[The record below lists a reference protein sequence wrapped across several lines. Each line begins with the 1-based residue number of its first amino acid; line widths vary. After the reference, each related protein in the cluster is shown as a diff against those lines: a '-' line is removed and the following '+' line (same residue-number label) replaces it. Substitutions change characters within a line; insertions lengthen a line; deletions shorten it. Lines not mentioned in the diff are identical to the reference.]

1 MYYKMS
7 STTQYSNKCL
17 YCNFISNE
25 ISDCTCFETN
35 DGLDFRLS
43 MDCQMSEPNMKELQ
57 IFESAPKQIN
67 IIGERNVL
75 LDLEELLV
83 KMNISNIKNCH
94 IKKFNKIKSLNEKL
108 NDIYNSSDTSEEK
121 LQLYLKYY
129 STEFIA
135 WEIFYDMNIFEVI
148 EKDMLLI
155 IELLEKKSMEF
166 YKRSTQFNE
175 SVIDFNMYCINKF
188 IDAFIPIAK
197 MLDIE
202 PKPQIAENSFKKYD
216 IKSKKQEIIEHIL
229 YYKRAYER
237 NKCSILK

>member
-1 MYYKMS
+1 MS
-7 STTQYSNKCL
+7 FTTQYSNKCL

-25 ISDCTCFETN
+25 ISDCTCFETKN
-35 DGLDFRLS
+35 DDFEFHLS
-43 MDCQMSEPNMKELQ
+43 MDYQINEPNMKELQ
-57 IFESAPKQIN
+57 IFGSSALKS
-67 IIGERNVL
+67 IIIEERNIL

-83 KMNISNIKNCH
+83 KMNISNIKNSH
-94 IKKFNKIKSLNEKL
+94 TKKFNKIKSLNDAL
-108 NDIYNSSDTSEEK
+108 NDIYTSPDMGLEK
-121 LQLYLKYY
+121 LQFYYSHY

-148 EKDMLLI
+148 EKDLLLI

-166 YKRSTQFNE
+166 FKRSTKFNE

-202 PKPQIAENSFKKYD
+202 IKPQITEKLFEKHD
-216 IKSKKQEIIEHIL
+216 TKSKKQVIADHIL
-229 YYKRAYER
+229 YYKKAYER
-237 NKCSILK
+237 GKCNVLK